1 VTTRRKWW
9 LAISTL
15 IGLAVAGG
23 LILAAT
29 VPLSSDAVRHRL
41 VAALADKLDSDID
54 LGSLSLTL
62 APRLHIEGED
72 LIIRRRHSERDRPPL
87 ISIKR
92 FVADAGMLSLMRKH
106 VEHVRVEGLDIQI
119 PPNTDHGDD
128 DPDHPNPP
136 EGNTTDTTSAAESV
150 VVDLLEAHG
159 ARLAIQPSDPDK
171 PSKVWTIQW
180 LRMRN
185 VGVGQRMPF
194 EAQLTNAVPPGDIQ
208 TAGAFGPWRRD
219 NPGRTPLDGR
229 FDFENAD
236 LSVFHGISGML
247 SARGTFGGELSRI
260 DVNGETDTPQFAVTL
275 AGHPVP
281 LHAKYHSIVDAT
293 NGNTI
298 LERID
303 ASFLNTS
310 LVAKGSVAGVKGR
323 DGRTVT
329 LDIKMERARIED
341 VMKLAVKP
349 EKSPM
354 SGALQLTTHFVLP
367 PGHTDVV
374 DRLQLAGTFKI
385 GRARF
390 ANYDV
395 QAKVNELSHRGRG
408 LRPDDKKESVVSNM
422 RGGFKLLNGRLELA
436 KLGFDVPGAEVAL
449 DGRYALRREVLD
461 FKGTL
466 LMDAKVSD
474 TQSGFKRVL
483 LKAIDPLFSKEG
495 GGSAIPI
502 KISGTRNNPQF
513 GLDLGRVFKRKDS

>member
-15 IGLAVAGG
+15 IGLGVIAG
-23 LILAAT
+23 LIVAAT
-29 VPLSSDAVRHRL
+29 VPLSSDTLRHRL
-41 VAALADKLDSDID
+41 VATLATKLDSDID

-72 LIIRRRHSERDRPPL
+72 LLIRRRHSERDRPPL

-92 FVADAGMLSLMRKH
+92 FTAQAGFLGLMRKH
-106 VEHVRVEGLDIQI
+106 VAFVKVEGLDVQI
-119 PPNTDHGDD
+119 PPNTDRGDD
-128 DPDHPNPP
+128 AAGDRPVPD
-136 EGNTTDTTSAAESV
+136 TSSDAGPSAGKDV
-150 VVDLLEAHG
+150 VVDLLEAPG
-159 ARLAIQPSDPDK
+159 ARLTIQPDSPDK
-171 PSKVWTIQW
+171 PSKVWSIQS
-180 LRMRN
+180 LRMRH
-185 VGVGQRMPF
+185 VGIGQRMPF
-194 EAQLTNAVPPGDIQ
+194 EAELTNAVPPGQIQ
-208 TAGAFGPWRRD
+208 TTGTFGPWRRD
-219 NPGRTPLDGR
+219 NPGSTPLDGH
-229 FDFENAD
+229 FDFANAD

-247 SARGTFGGELSRI
+247 SARGTFGGQLSRI
-260 DVNGETDTPQFAVTL
+260 DVNGETDTPAFTVTL

-281 LHAKYHSIVDAT
+281 LHATYHSIVDGT

-310 LVAKGSVAGVKGR
+310 LVARGSVAGTKGR

-329 LDIKMERARIED
+329 LDIAMERARIED

-349 EKSPM
+349 DKAPM
-354 SGALQLTTHFVLP
+354 SGALQLKTHFVLP
-367 PGHTDVV
+367 PGQTDVV
-374 DRLQLAGTFKI
+374 ERLQLAGTFNV

-408 LRPDDKKESVVSNM
+408 RRPDEQKESVVSNM
-422 RGGFKLLNGRLELA
+422 RGGFKLRDGRLELA
-436 KLGFDVPGAEVAL
+436 RLAFDVPGAEVAL

-461 FKGTL
+461 FRGTL

-474 TQSGFKRVL
+474 TQTGFKRLL
-483 LKAIDPLFSKEG
+483 LKAIDPLFRKQG
-495 GGSAIPI
+495 GGSSVPI
-502 KISGTRNNPQF
+502 KIGGTRANPEF
-513 GLDLGRVFKRKDS
+513 GLDIGRVFKRKAG